1 VTRTL
6 TAIAA
11 ALALSSLPALAQPTN
26 LRPTKDV
33 TVTYR
38 MTGVANMPPQELQMA
53 FAPALGKQRVDP
65 PGGMGWMLIDR
76 KANSAV
82 MVMDAQRMT
91 MAMPQDTV
99 TAMTQETPSGATFS
113 RKGTATVAGVSCT
126 EWNVALGDNK
136 GTSCITDDG
145 LLLRSDAKAPNGATM
160 TMEATKVS
168 YGPVDPA
175 RLAVPSG
182 YSAVQMPSGAPAAPG
197 TPPSR

>member
-1 VTRTL
+1 MSRTL
-6 TAIAA
+6 AVITA

-38 MTGVANMPPQELQMA
+38 MSGMANMPPQELQMA
-53 FAPALGKQRVDP
+53 FATASGKQRVDP

-82 MVMDAQRMT
+82 MVMDAQRVT
-91 MAMPQDTV
+91 MAMPPNTV
-99 TAMTQETPSGATFS
+99 AAMTQEAPSGATFT

-126 EWNVALGDNK
+126 EWDVALGDSK
-136 GTSCITDDG
+136 GVSCITDDG
-145 LLLRSDAKAPNGATM
+145 LMLRSDAKAPNGATM
-160 TMEATKVS
+160 TMEATKVT

-175 RLAVPSG
+175 RLTIPSG
-182 YSAVQMPSGAPAAPG
+182 YSPMQMPTGAPGSA
-197 TPPSR
+197 PSR